1 MLASVTQSEGEK
13 SMLNTATVFS
23 LLLLPF
29 HNAKLSRGG
38 RTMQKMQGGT
48 EKKKKQGHGEESLRC
63 KRDGGLRWAGSAPW
77 AHVGFSELW
86 LRNKVGFEKER
97 AQTGRFS
104 NSSLFQAVPAP
115 CWSWRSNY
123 SSSLVSIHQEFT
135 QCA

>member
-48 EKKKKQGHGEESLRC
+48 EKKNSRDMEKSL
-63 KRDGGLRWAGSAPW
+63 
-77 AHVGFSELW
+77 
-86 LRNKVGFEKER
+86 
-97 AQTGRFS
+97 
-104 NSSLFQAVPAP
+104 
-115 CWSWRSNY
+115 
-123 SSSLVSIHQEFT
+123 
-135 QCA
+135 